1 MSKKDLDIVTNARV
15 HVLKKLRDG
24 VMNQFTKGVEQFDV
38 SGWVILGDPPRI
50 IILETNVLCK
60 IRIKMF
66 LILGLHTHQR
76 NTGDIPSDSIGF
88 IIEAICWVSLFI
100 PKRATS
106 VVNKERRGVHVLI
119 NNDEN
124 KNSSLS
130 TSTCT
135 PGKTMTKVTERYH

>member
-1 MSKKDLDIVTNARV
+1 MSKEDLDIISNARV

-24 VMNQFTKGVEQFDV
+24 VMNQFKEGVEQFDV

-76 NTGDIPSDSIGF
+76 NTGDI
-88 IIEAICWVSLFI
+88 
-100 PKRATS
+100 R
-106 VVNKERRGVHVLI
+106 
-119 NNDEN
+119 
-124 KNSSLS
+124 
-130 TSTCT
+130 
-135 PGKTMTKVTERYH
+135 VTA